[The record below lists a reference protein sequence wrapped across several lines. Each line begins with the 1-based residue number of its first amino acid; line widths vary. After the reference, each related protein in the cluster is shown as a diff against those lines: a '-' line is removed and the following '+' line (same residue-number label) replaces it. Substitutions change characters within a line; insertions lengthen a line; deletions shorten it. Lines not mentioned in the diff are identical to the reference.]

1 MKKKVYITPQTG
13 AYHIKY
19 STVLLAGSP
28 TISDEIVINPG
39 DGTFTPVKKEDPNNP
54 LPDQITGAK
63 QWNDWDWGEQE

>member
-28 TISDEIVINPG
+28 TTSDEIDIDPG
-39 DGTFTPVKKEDPNNP
+39 DGTITPVKKEDPNNP
-54 LPDQITGAK
+54 LPGQITGAK
-63 QWNDWDWGEQE
+63 QWNAWDWGEQE